1 MDIIEQLKA
10 ERDKA
15 ARQVNAL
22 NTAIAALSGLNSA
35 PRLHGPRKMS
45 AAARA
50 RISASQKARWA
61 KARNTVVSIGPK
73 HPKRHISAAGLARI
87 RAAQKARWAKVR
99 ATQKS

>member
-1 MDIIEQLKA
+1 MDIIEVLKA

-15 ARQVNAL
+15 AQQVNAL
-22 NTAIAALSGLNSA
+22 DTAIRALSGMNSA

-61 KARNTVVSIGPK
+61 RTRGQKVVSIGPK
-73 HPKRHISAAGLARI
+73 RRRISAAGRARI
-87 RAAQKARWAKVR
+87 RAANKARWARWK
-99 ATQKS
+99 AQKK